1 MTLKLAFMAL
11 IIESVIGITA
21 GVLAGIRRGKFIDNL
36 VTVSTLFLISI
47 PIFVIASV
55 AQLIFGVR
63 LGWFPVTATQGTWY
77 QLIMPAFVLASASLA
92 YIARLMRAN
101 LSENLRADYV
111 RTAKAK
117 GLTNRRTVGVHTLR
131 NSLIPVITYIG
142 IDIGAL
148 MGGAIV
154 TERMFN
160 VNGVGNFL
168 FRSIIQK
175 DGTSVVGTIV
185 CLVLIY
191 LLSTCSST
199 SCTAS
204 WTRGSPMTDTTRDA
218 AAALDTESVVPI
230 TIDPLGGAEGPL
242 AAPEKGE
249 KARSLG
255 SDAWGELRHRPMFWI
270 SAALIVFFVLMAA
283 FPQLFTSTD
292 PYLRRSVQGPRGAVT
307 RTPGSAGTTRATT
320 STPVPSTAPG
330 PRSWWVSSRPCSR

>member
-1 MTLKLAFMAL
+1 MGKYVIRRLLQMIPVIIGVTFIIYVSVYALGDPTVGRCGERACPPGYLAKFRADYNLDKPLIVQYLLYMGNLVQGDLGTNFYGNRVIDELASRWPTTFRLGMMAL
-11 IIESVIGITA
+11 VIETVIGISA

-47 PIFVIASV
+47 PIFVIGSV
-55 AQLIFGVR
+55 AQLVFGVR
-63 LGWFPVTATQGTWY
+63 LGWFPVTATQGTFY

-154 TERMFN
+154 TERIFN
-160 VNGVGNFL
+160 INGIGNFL
-168 FRSIIQK
+168 YRSIGQK
-175 DGTSVVGTIV
+175 DGASVVGTIT

-191 LLSTCSST
+191 LFVNLLVDILY
-199 SCTAS
+199 
-204 WTRGSPMTDTTRDA
+204 GF
-218 AAALDTESVVPI
+218 LDP
-230 TIDPLGGAEGPL
+230 
-242 AAPEKGE
+242 
-249 KARSLG
+249 R
-255 SDAWGELRHRPMFWI
+255 I
-270 SAALIVFFVLMAA
+270 SH
-283 FPQLFTSTD
+283 D
-292 PYLRRSVQGPRGAVT
+292 
-307 RTPGSAGTTRATT
+307 
-320 STPVPSTAPG
+320 
-330 PRSWWVSSRPCSR
+330 

>member
-1 MTLKLAFMAL
+1 VGKYIIRRLLQMIPVIIGVTFLIYASVYALGDPTVGRCGERACPPGYIAKFRADYNLDKPLIVQYLLYMGNLIQGDLGTNFYGNRVIDELASRWPTTLRLGMMAL
-11 IIESVIGITA
+11 VIETVIGISA

-47 PIFVIASV
+47 PIFVIGSV
-55 AQLIFGVR
+55 AQLVFGVR
-63 LGWFPVTATQGTWY
+63 LGWFPVTATQGTFY

-154 TERMFN
+154 TERIFN
-160 VNGVGNFL
+160 INGIGNFL
-168 FRSIIQK
+168 YRSIGQK
-175 DGTSVVGTIV
+175 DGASVVGTIT

-191 LLSTCSST
+191 LFVNLLVDILY
-199 SCTAS
+199 
-204 WTRGSPMTDTTRDA
+204 GF
-218 AAALDTESVVPI
+218 LDP
-230 TIDPLGGAEGPL
+230 
-242 AAPEKGE
+242 
-249 KARSLG
+249 R
-255 SDAWGELRHRPMFWI
+255 I
-270 SAALIVFFVLMAA
+270 SH
-283 FPQLFTSTD
+283 D
-292 PYLRRSVQGPRGAVT
+292 
-307 RTPGSAGTTRATT
+307 
-320 STPVPSTAPG
+320 
-330 PRSWWVSSRPCSR
+330 